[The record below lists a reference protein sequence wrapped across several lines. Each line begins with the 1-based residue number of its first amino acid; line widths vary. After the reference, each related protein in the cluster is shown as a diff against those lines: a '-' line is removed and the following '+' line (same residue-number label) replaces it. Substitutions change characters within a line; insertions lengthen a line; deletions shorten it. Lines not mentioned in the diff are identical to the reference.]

1 MIIDFH
7 TQFHPDKAIESVGGT
22 RAASEELS
30 AVMDAAGADKS
41 VVLQTVTDEAQH
53 EDALLRAKG
62 LDSRRII
69 SFGSVMPTS
78 VNALEYVWKI
88 SDEGLKGIGLYPDLQ
103 KFDLGDAKYFPIF
116 DLARACFFI
125 VTIDMSSAAR
135 HTGGVGANPRD
146 LARIMT
152 DFPGLKVVVS
162 CLGDLQTARE
172 TLEIL
177 PGKDGIFVDTAYCAD
192 VQPDKG
198 FFGEIIREY
207 GAERV
212 LFGSGYPWSAP
223 SRELQI
229 IRSLDITEK
238 EKSLVLGGNAVRLLG
253 L

>member
-7 TQFHPDKAIESVGGT
+7 THFCPDKAFEGARGT
-22 RAASEELS
+22 LSASETLR
-30 AVMDAAGADKS
+30 AVMDAAGVDKS
-41 VVLQTVTDEAQH
+41 VVLQTVTDETQH
-53 EDALLRAKG
+53 EDALLRAKE

-69 SFGSVMPTS
+69 SFGSVMPAS
-78 VNALEYVWKI
+78 VDALEYVWKI

-103 KFDLGDAKYFPIF
+103 RFDLGDAKYLPVF

-125 VTIDMSSAAR
+125 VTINMSPAAR
-135 HTGGVGANPRD
+135 HTGGAGASPRD
-146 LARIMT
+146 LARIMA

-172 TLEIL
+172 TLDIL

-212 LFGSGYPWSAP
+212 LFSSGYPWSAP
-223 SRELQI
+223 SRELRI

-238 EKSLVLGGNAVRLLG
+238 EKSLVLGGNAARLLR

>member
-7 TQFHPDKAIESVGGT
+7 THFCPDKAFESVSG
-22 RAASEELS
+22 RLAASEALR
-30 AVMDAAGADKS
+30 AVMDAAGVDKS
-41 VVLQTVTDEAQH
+41 VVLQTVRDETQH
-53 EDALLRAKG
+53 EDALLRAKE
-62 LDSRRII
+62 LDSRRMI
-69 SFGSVMPTS
+69 SFGSVMPAS

-103 KFDLGDAKYFPIF
+103 KFDLGDAKYLPVF

-125 VTIDMSSAAR
+125 VTINMSPAAR
-135 HTGGVGANPRD
+135 HTGGVGASPRD
-146 LARIMT
+146 LAKIMT

-177 PGKDGIFVDTAYCAD
+177 PGKDGIFIDTAFCAD

-198 FFGEIIREY
+198 FFREIIREY

-223 SRELQI
+223 SLELQT

-238 EKSLVLGGNAVRLLG
+238 ERALVLGGNATRLLG